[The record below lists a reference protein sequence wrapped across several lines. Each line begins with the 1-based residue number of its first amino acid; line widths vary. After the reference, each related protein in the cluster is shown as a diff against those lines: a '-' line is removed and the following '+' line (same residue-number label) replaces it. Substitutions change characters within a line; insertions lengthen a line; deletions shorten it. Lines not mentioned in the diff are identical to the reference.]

1 LARSSAKIP
10 AEKSCSDCETAG
22 GPCAAEDVRGPG
34 SARSTGPD
42 VRHLLHQDGDY
53 GTFAALF
60 VLVENAQFHAA
71 RTLIPR
77 FSHARFIVFRRISF

>member
-1 LARSSAKIP
+1 MFRLRDGRRSLRGGGRTWAGVCEEEYRARRAP
-10 AEKSCSDCETAG
+10 FL
-22 GPCAAEDVRGPG
+22 R
-34 SARSTGPD
+34 
-42 VRHLLHQDGDY
+42 QDGDY